1 MYISVLLI
9 VSAKIRETGVIPL
22 TFAESRIF
30 SIRYGFD

>member
-1 MYISVLLI
+1 MYISVLLN
-9 VSAKIRETGVIPL
+9 AKISETGVIPL